1 MNQVL
6 HQRGLWS
13 LDELTAPDARALL
26 ATARAFKQAK
36 GHGLPLK
43 GKHVAVLCECP
54 PGAVADVF
62 TVAARGL
69 GAQVTSIRPSE
80 SRLVDSD
87 DIRAMAR
94 ILGRL
99 YDAIECD
106 GMDPAFMLE
115 LARTAAVPVT
125 NVLLQDRHPTR
136 MLADLMTMQEFS
148 AGPVEALTVCVVGD
162 ERSPWSVVWREFA
175 AVCGLVVFAGDP
187 CEAVDL
193 ATRPI
198 VFVCDPQGARCS
210 DGHPAL
216 KMAGSGSRRAVS
228 LARQQ
233 VTNHRFVVQALLSH
247 TIN

>member
-13 LDELTAPDARALL
+13 LDELTAPDAQALL

-36 GHGLPLK
+36 GHGVSLK
-43 GKHVAVLCECP
+43 GKHVAVLCECL
-54 PGAVADVF
+54 PGAAVDVF

-80 SRLVDSD
+80 SRLIDSD

-136 MLADLMTMQEFS
+136 MLADLMTMQEVS
-148 AGPVEALTVCVVGD
+148 AGPVGALTVCVVGD
-162 ERSPWSVVWREFA
+162 ERSPWSIAWRKFA
-175 AVCGLVVFAGDP
+175 AVCGLVVFAGAP
-187 CEAVDL
+187 CEPADPV
-193 ATRPI
+193 ARPI
-198 VFVCDPQGARCS
+198 VFVCDPQGSRCT

-216 KMAGSGSRRAVS
+216 KVAGRGDRRAVS

-247 TIN
+247 SIN